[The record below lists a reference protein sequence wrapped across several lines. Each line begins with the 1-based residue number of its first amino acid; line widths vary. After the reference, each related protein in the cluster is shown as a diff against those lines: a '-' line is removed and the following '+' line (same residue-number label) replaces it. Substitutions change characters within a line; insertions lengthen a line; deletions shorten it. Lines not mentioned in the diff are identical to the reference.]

1 MTNLKRLHISTSIT
15 IDGKP
20 WRVTVTRPFALSALA
35 RRGLS
40 DAEFFQFVDE
50 QGSAISLLAKRKV
63 RRQHLQDGRVTLEET
78 DLA

>member
-1 MTNLKRLHISTSIT
+1 MTHLKRLHISMSMN

-20 WRVTVTRPFALSALA
+20 WRVTITRPFALSALA

-50 QGSAISLLAKRKV
+50 QGSAISLLAKRKIK
-63 RRQHLQDGRVTLEET
+63 RHQLEGGRVTLDET

>member
-1 MTNLKRLHISTSIT
+1 MTNLKRLHIAMSMN

-20 WRVTVTRPFALSALA
+20 WRVTITRPFALNALA

-40 DAEFFQFVDE
+40 DAEFFQFVDD
-50 QGSAISLLAKRKV
+50 QGGAISLLAKRKV
-63 RRQHLQDGRVTLEET
+63 KRHQLQGGRVTLDES